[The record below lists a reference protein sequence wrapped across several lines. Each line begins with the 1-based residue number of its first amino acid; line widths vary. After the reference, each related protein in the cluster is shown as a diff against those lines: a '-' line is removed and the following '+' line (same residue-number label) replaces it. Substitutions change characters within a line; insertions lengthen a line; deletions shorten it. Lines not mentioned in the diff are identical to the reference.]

1 MYAPYKD
8 RPLNGRELEKLRL
21 TLSSFRD
28 GSGQVTLKAGGSM
41 PGFRDYERALA
52 AVLEGTTPEDK
63 GIFDVL
69 IQAEG
74 KPFGISCKMTAMQP
88 PKSLS
93 SFMELSN
100 AAATF
105 RKHLLALQINW
116 ATDPTLAGPAI
127 VDLVSGWQTAVA
139 DSIDIA
145 GSRYSVLAHDA
156 KWRKFQVLCFPIKL
170 KIADPKGAVDWLFE
184 GASLNGYIDDGGRRH
199 RLWQCYMNSGGQ
211 LKYFPL
217 LSWADWV
224 TETFCLEVAPIMS
237 PLAKAQ
243 DYFKALWPK

>member
-88 PKSLS
+88 PKNLS

-100 AAATF
+100 AV
-105 RKHLLALQINW
+105 R
-116 ATDPTLAGPAI
+116 
-127 VDLVSGWQTAVA
+127 LVRTYPV
-139 DSIDIA
+139 
-145 GSRYSVLAHDA
+145 
-156 KWRKFQVLCFPIKL
+156 
-170 KIADPKGAVDWLFE
+170 
-184 GASLNGYIDDGGRRH
+184 
-199 RLWQCYMNSGGQ
+199 GQ
-211 LKYFPL
+211 G
-217 LSWADWV
+217 
-224 TETFCLEVAPIMS
+224 T
-237 PLAKAQ
+237 
-243 DYFKALWPK
+243 